1 MKLVRIDLLKHIE
14 GYSEKRASNMKE
26 KMVQS
31 GVWEKPICI
40 EKNHFLILDG
50 QHRFE
55 VAKKLGLN
63 YIPCELFDYND
74 GCVITWSLR
83 KECIVSKELVV
94 EQALSGNIYPYKT
107 AKHKFPHKVKKCMIP
122 LKELEL
128 YSKRNLEDIIDYRT
142 HTQGQSI

>member
-14 GYSEKRASNMKE
+14 DFSEKRASNMKE

-55 VAKKLGLN
+55 VAKKLDFN
-63 YIPCELFDYND
+63 
-74 GCVITWSLR
+74 
-83 KECIVSKELVV
+83 
-94 EQALSGNIYPYKT
+94 
-107 AKHKFPHKVKKCMIP
+107 
-122 LKELEL
+122 
-128 YSKRNLEDIIDYRT
+128 
-142 HTQGQSI
+142 